1 MKRKTSIK
9 YRILRLSILSV
20 VIVVVVLLFVIS
32 ALIYNAYDTSYRSE
46 VKNLASAYSGLIKT
60 DIENLYYDLDSVAA
74 DTSVLDA
81 SIPMEERRATLN
93 NIAANSRFK
102 DFSVAFADGTTYNN
116 TDISDREYFQQALKG
131 SYCVSSPVIRKT
143 DNSVTTMMAG
153 PVFTYDGAQYVIY
166 GGLDSLYFSQGF
178 ETIDIG
184 EGSSIIVLDKNGQVV
199 ASSDT
204 DQVAALENYAQSENT
219 ELKKLAQAMINNDE
233 GIVTYTNNG
242 TIFLAAYQNIPQ
254 TDGWTIAVSA
264 NYSGA
269 LNTILLDILV
279 CVAVSALLTIIGIT
293 VSIKVANNIT
303 KPVVKNTERLKL
315 LAQGDVATPFVNDA
329 PNDETYVLSES
340 METTVNTLK
349 SYINDIRFVLTSLA
363 DGDLTVRSELEYKG
377 DFVEIGKALNS
388 ISAALNDAFSRVKSN
403 ADSILSGAQQVAAGA
418 QSLSDTAM
426 QEAQAVTEISETITK
441 INEQADKTAE
451 ISAKASELT
460 HKSNENAKTGGA
472 LMQEM
477 LSAVENI
484 GEKSH
489 AISEIIKTISDIAF
503 QTNILS
509 LNASIEAAR
518 AGEAGKGFSVVATE
532 VSNLAAKS
540 QEAAQNTEALI
551 KDSVAA
557 VDNGTNIANRAY
569 EEMNT
574 IVDDISRVT
583 SEIER
588 INRAAVEQKDSIA
601 SINDNMSKI
610 QSGMQNTSATAEES
624 AASGEELTSMSMSL
638 SEAVNK
644 YKTT

>member
-60 DIENLYYDLDSVAA
+60 DIENLYYDLDSVAS

-81 SIPMEERRATLN
+81 SIPIEERRATLN

-116 TDISDREYFQQALKG
+116 TDISDREYFQHALKG
-131 SYCVSSPVIRKT
+131 DYCVSSPVIRKT

-153 PVFTYDGAQYVIY
+153 PAFTYDGAQYVIY
-166 GGLDSLYFSQGF
+166 GGLDSFYFSQGF
-178 ETIDIG
+178 ETLDIG
-184 EGSSIIVLDKNGQVV
+184 EGSSVIVLDKNGQIV

-204 DQVAALENYAQSENT
+204 NQVSALENYTQSENP
-219 ELKKLAQAMINNDE
+219 ELKKLAGAMINNDE
-233 GIVTYTNNG
+233 GVITYTDNG

-340 METTVNTLK
+340 METTVNTLR

-388 ISAALNDAFSRVKSN
+388 ISAALNDAFSRVKAN

-426 QEAQAVTEISETITK
+426 EEAQAVTEISETITK

-477 LSAVENI
+477 LSAVVNI

-644 YKTT
+644 YKTI

>member
-1 MKRKTSIK
+1 MKKKTSIK

-20 VIVVVVLLFVIS
+20 VIVVVVLLFVIGG
-32 ALIYNAYDTSYRSE
+32 LIYNAYDSSYRSE
-46 VKNLASAYSGLIKT
+46 AKNLAASFSGLIQT
-60 DIENLYYDLDSVAA
+60 DIENLYYDLDSVAE

-81 SIPMEERRATLN
+81 SIPMEERRANLDKV
-93 NIAANSRFK
+93 ARNSRFK
-102 DFSVAFADGTTYNN
+102 DFSVAYADGTTYNN

-131 SYCVSSPVIRKT
+131 NYCVSAPVIRKT
-143 DNSVTTMMAG
+143 DNSITTMMAG
-153 PVFTYDGAQYVIY
+153 PVFTYEGEQYVIY

-178 ETIDIG
+178 DTADLG
-184 EGSSIIVLDKNGQVV
+184 AGGSIIVLDKNGQVV

-204 DQVAALENYAQSENT
+204 SQVAALENYAQSENT
-219 ELKKLAQAMINNDE
+219 ELQKLAREIMTKEE
-233 GIVTYTNNG
+233 GFFLYSSNG
-242 TIFLAAYQNIPQ
+242 KMFLSAYRDIPQ
-254 TDGWTIAVSA
+254 TDGWSIAVNV
-264 NYSGA
+264 NYSDA
-269 LNTILLDILV
+269 MNSILIDLLISLAIS
-279 CVAVSALLTIIGIT
+279 AVLTIIGIT
-293 VSIKVANNIT
+293 VSIKVANKIT
-303 KPVVKNTERLKL
+303 NPVVKNTERLKL
-315 LAQGDVATPFVNDA
+315 LSEGDVTTPFVNDA

-340 METTVNTLK
+340 METTVNTLRA
-349 SYINDIRFVLTSLA
+349 YINDIRYVLSSLA
-363 DGDLTVRSELEYKG
+363 NGDLTVRSELEYKG
-377 DFVEIGKALNS
+377 DFVEIGKSLNS
-388 ISAALNDAFSRVKSN
+388 ISTALNDAFSRVKAN

-426 QEAQAVTEISETITK
+426 EEAQAVSEISETITQ

-451 ISAKASELT
+451 ISERASELT
-460 HKSNENAKTGGA
+460 HKSNENAKTGGE

-477 LSAVENI
+477 LTAVENI
-484 GEKSH
+484 REKSH

-569 EEMNT
+569 EEMST
-574 IVDDISRVT
+574 IVDDIGKVT
-583 SEIER
+583 DEIER
-588 INRAAVEQKDSIA
+588 INRAAVAQKDSIA

-638 SEAVNK
+638 TEAVNK